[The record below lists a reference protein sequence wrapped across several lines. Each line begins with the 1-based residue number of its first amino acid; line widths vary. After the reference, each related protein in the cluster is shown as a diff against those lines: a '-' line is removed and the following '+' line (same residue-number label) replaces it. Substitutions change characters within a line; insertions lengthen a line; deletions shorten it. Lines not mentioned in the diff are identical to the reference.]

1 MSYIQAKVEDPGAV
15 KSERD
20 AKKAAKAAGKNVAKQ
35 KKSVP
40 ATEIPEATSKENAPT
55 EDKKIGKEKTEEQKQ
70 KEAEKAKRKAEF
82 EAKML
87 ADKVES
93 KGEGGKSKAELKAER
108 RAKQEAQRAAKTQ
121 VR

>member
-1 MSYIQAKVEDPGAV
+1 MSYVQAKVEDPGTV

-40 ATEIPEATSKENAPT
+40 ATEIPEATFKENAPI
-55 EDKKIGKEKTEEQKQ
+55 EDKKIGKEKTEDQKQ